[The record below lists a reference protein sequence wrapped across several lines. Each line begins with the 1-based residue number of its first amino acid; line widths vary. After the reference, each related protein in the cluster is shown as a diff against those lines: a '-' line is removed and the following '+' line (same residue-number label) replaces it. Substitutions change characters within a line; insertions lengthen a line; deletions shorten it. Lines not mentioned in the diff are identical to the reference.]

1 METEPEIRE
10 IIDLMIKDR
19 NFRVAMANEDPRLFF
34 GAYLGHYATHPFS
47 YFHFDMFDITKNPK
61 YKTIVIMGARNCAKS
76 TIMSTNLALWS
87 ILCKPQKK
95 MVVIMGDTQV
105 SAKKHFYD
113 LRIELEGNKL
123 LRSDLGPIQGED
135 GPWGPTLHLP
145 KYGAD
150 IAFASIE
157 QSVRGFKVGP
167 NRPDLIIADD
177 IENDASVRTLEGR
190 NKVYDQITKV
200 ILPAGDSEK
209 TRFVMLGTLL
219 HEDSA
224 LMRFK
229 REILAHT
236 RDGTYREYPLL
247 DEFGGAL
254 WPGKY
259 PDKAA
264 LESLRRYVGNEK
276 SYSQEYLLR
285 IVPDEGRVIRPEWI
299 HYEDCPAPTE
309 TNGFRMTFIGIDPA
323 GSMSDDAAKTAM
335 VVMRLFGRGNQIRLY
350 VLPFPVNERFGMP
363 QLLARA
369 KMLADQYTVGSNRPR
384 IIVED
389 FGMQDGI
396 ADLLK
401 EDRYLAEAVRPP
413 GDKFQRLALTGP
425 RLEDKSVRFARH
437 GDEALINQLVNFESE
452 TFKDLADAFS
462 MLVIHVMSGKHQ
474 YAPIQWPKESPMDNK
489 IEMGEED
496 DFADMRPITAGDYRE
511 LKALKRLGRHGF

>member
-1 METEPEIRE
+1 METEPEIQE
-10 IIDLMIKDR
+10 IIDMMIKDR
-19 NFRVAMANEDPRLFF
+19 DFRIAMTHEDPRLFF

-47 YFHFDMFDITKNPK
+47 YFHFEMFNLTKNSK
-61 YKTIVIMGARNCAKS
+61 NRTIVVMGARNCAKS
-76 TIMSTNLALWS
+76 TIMNTNHALWS

-95 MVVIMGDTQV
+95 MVVILGDTQV

-113 LRIELEGNKL
+113 LRMELEGNKL
-123 LRSDLGPIQGED
+123 LRSDLGPIQGEE

-177 IENDASVRTLEGR
+177 IESGASVRTLEGR

-200 ILPAGDSEK
+200 VLPAGDSQK
-209 TRFVMLGTLL
+209 TQFVMLGTLL
-219 HEDSA
+219 HEDSVM
-224 LMRFK
+224 MRFK
-229 REILAHT
+229 QEIFSGT
-236 RDGTYREYPLL
+236 RDGQYREYPLL

-259 PDKAA
+259 PDKEA
-264 LESLRRYVGNEK
+264 LEALRRYVGNEK
-276 SYSQEYLLR
+276 AFSQEYLLR
-285 IVPDEGRVIRPEWI
+285 IVPDEGRAVRPEWI
-299 HYEDCPAPTE
+299 HYGDCPAPTE
-309 TNGFRMTFIGIDPA
+309 ANGFRTTFIGIDPA

-350 VLPFPVNERFGMP
+350 VLPYPVNDRMGLP
-363 QLLARA
+363 QLLVKA
-369 KMLADQYTVGSNRPR
+369 KQLADQYTVDSNRPR

-396 ADLLK
+396 ADMLK

-413 GDKFQRLALTGP
+413 GDKFQRVALTGP
-425 RLEDKSVRFARH
+425 RIQDGSVCFARH
-437 GDEALINQLVNFESE
+437 GNEDLLNQLVNFESE

-462 MLVIHVMSGKHQ
+462 MLVLHVMSAKHS
-474 YAPIQWPKESPMDNK
+474 YAPIQWPKDSPMDNP

-496 DFADMRPITAGDYRE
+496 DFAEYRPITAGDYRE
-511 LKALKRLGRHGF
+511 LKRLKRLGRHGF